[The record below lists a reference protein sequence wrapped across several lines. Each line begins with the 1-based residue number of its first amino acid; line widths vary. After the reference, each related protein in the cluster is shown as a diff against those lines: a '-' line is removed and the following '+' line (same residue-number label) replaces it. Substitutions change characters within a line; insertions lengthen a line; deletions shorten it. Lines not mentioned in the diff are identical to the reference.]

1 MQKCWSTTIFVLN
14 LAVADLLYCVVV
26 IPLTALQFYEKGW
39 KWGKY
44 GCILSGIF
52 KYGIMTAEWMSVALI
67 ALTKCINLIF
77 PQIGKQF
84 FSGWNGLVF
93 LMFFWI
99 FTFLWYITPVYF
111 LEVSFWKIMEE
122 LLNFC
127 REHQNENEF
136 LFSFLTKTLL
146 IKSNICFVVWHIW
159 VSL

>member
-1 MQKCWSTTIFVLN
+1 MQKCWPTTIFVLN
-14 LAVADLLYCVVV
+14 LAVADLLYCIVV

-77 PQIGKQF
+77 PKIGKLF

-111 LEVSFWKIMEE
+111 IQVSLGVHFWKIRGK
-122 LLNFC
+122 NYS
-127 REHQNENEF
+127 REDTIFKFSLIF
-136 LFSFLTKTLL
+136 LK
-146 IKSNICFVVWHIW
+146 IK
-159 VSL
+159 